1 MKRVF
6 LLSLLLAFSLCAC
19 SKQPQQPPAPTVQQ
33 LSSPLTLSAEEDSL
47 VLCCAVNKTALCWPS
62 GIATARWKAPFII
75 PIICFAGIIR
85 TGPRIKFPSSPK
97 PTSPPQF
104 LMDLTFYIWT
114 MNLRMRAS
122 PGRSSDT
129 RKREKPPLPS
139 GRPIPMTVFRLFLL
153 WISSRCICWRMIPA
167 YRCSELMAAR
177 FPLC

>member
-1 MKRVF
+1 MHEASFFAIPAPRI
-6 LLSLLLAFSLCAC
+6 FSLRLLQAAPAAACAHGAA
-19 SKQPQQPPAPTVQQ
+19 APF
-33 LSSPLTLSAEEDSL
+33 SADTFRRGGL
-47 VLCCAVNKTALCWPS
+47 PGAVKKTALCWPS

-104 LMDLTFYIWT
+104 LMDPTFYMWT
-114 MNLRMRAS
+114 MNLRMRAL